1 MKKQMFVFPALI
13 ILVLAY
19 NLYTLPIQT
28 NALSVLAAGA
38 IYGLTGSAALSLFA
52 LVATAV
58 IVFAMPV
65 TKKKEGFHNDGAKEI
80 SERLKVLKPSEGK
93 SKVTGSTAPMGV
105 LEHPSIESFLSVR
118 AMRAMD
124 ASGAEGFIAPFDAS
138 GVEGFVD
145 ATTNAGA
152 PSVSVPALVRD
163 KGRMLVVPESQIPS
177 TNTSVD
183 RTPKANPVI
192 NDHDHEGV
200 KTALA

>member
-93 SKVTGSTAPMGV
+93 STVTGPTGPTGV
-105 LEHPSIESFLSVR
+105 LEHPSIASFLSV
-118 AMRAMD
+118 RAMD

-138 GVEGFVD
+138 GVEGFLD
-145 ATTNAGA
+145 ASSNAGA

-163 KGRMLVVPESQIPS
+163 KGRMLVVPESQVPS

-192 NDHDHEGV
+192 NEHDHEGV